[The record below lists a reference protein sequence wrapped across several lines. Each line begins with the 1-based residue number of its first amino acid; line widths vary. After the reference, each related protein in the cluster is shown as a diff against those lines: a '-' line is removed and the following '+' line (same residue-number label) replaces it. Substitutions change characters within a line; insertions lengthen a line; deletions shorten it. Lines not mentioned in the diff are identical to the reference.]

1 MHLLYPEIE
10 AVLPE
15 FLAHVTGVAAA
26 APINLGVREARNESS
41 HANSFPLPT
50 HFLHIAELTVS
61 LCEYFPGHTD
71 AIEQFTAGQSP
82 GPAHIRHERRLWRRP
97 RQDFTCFRCIH
108 ILSFDPATP
117 IVAVSTREC
126 ASPSH
131 SRHHSAS
138 SR

>member
-26 APINLGVREARNESS
+26 APIHLGAREARNESS
-41 HANSFPLPT
+41 HADSFPLPT

-71 AIEQFTAGQSP
+71 AIEQLTARQSP
-82 GPAHIRHERRLWRRP
+82 GPAHIRHERGLWRRH
-97 RQDFTCFRCIH
+97 FTCFRCIH
-108 ILSFDPATP
+108 ILSFAATP
-117 IVAVSTREC
+117 IVAVSTRES

-131 SRHHSAS
+131 SRRHS
-138 SR
+138 